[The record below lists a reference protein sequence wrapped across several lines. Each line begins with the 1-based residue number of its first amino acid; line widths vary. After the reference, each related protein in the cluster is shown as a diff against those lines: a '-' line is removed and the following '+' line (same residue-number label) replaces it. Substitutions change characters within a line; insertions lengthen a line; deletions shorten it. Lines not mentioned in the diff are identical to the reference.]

1 MPNQTAWLS
10 WARELQALAQNG
22 LAYTENAYDRERFE
36 RIRQIAAE
44 MVAGGCG
51 LPLEQV
57 TGLFCNETG
66 YQTPKLDTRAAIVE
80 EGRIL
85 LVQERDGRWALPGG
99 WVDADLTIAQNAA
112 KETLEEAGLQV
123 TPWRL
128 VAMHDRSRRNPGLS
142 PWGIQ
147 KAFVLCRRLGGQFQP
162 NQETIASG
170 WFSLD
175 DLPVLALSKTTPEQ
189 IALCMQAADAACW
202 ETVFD

>member
-1 MPNQTAWLS
+1 MNNDADWLT
-10 WARELQALAQNG
+10 WARELQSLAQNG
-22 LAYTENAYDRERFE
+22 LAYTVNDYDRERFE

-44 MVAGGCG
+44 MVAGGTG

-57 TGLFCNETG
+57 TDLFCNETG

-85 LVQERDGRWALPGG
+85 LVQEADGRWALPGG
-99 WVDADLTIAQNAA
+99 WVDADLTIAENAA

-123 TPWRL
+123 QPWRL
-128 VAMHDRSRRNPGLS
+128 VAVHDRGRRNPWLS

-162 NQETIASG
+162 NVETIASG
-170 WFSLD
+170 WFAQD
-175 DLPVLALSKTTPEQ
+175 ELPTLALSKTTPEQ
-189 IALCMQAADAACW
+189 IALCIQAAGAEHW

>member
-1 MPNQTAWLS
+1 MDINNDWLT
-10 WARELQALAQNG
+10 WARELQSLAQNG
-22 LAYTENAYDRERFE
+22 LAYTINDYDRERFE

-44 MVAGGCG
+44 MVAGGTG

-57 TGLFCNETG
+57 TDLFCNETG

-85 LVQERDGRWALPGG
+85 LVQEADGRWALPGG
-99 WVDADLTIAQNAA
+99 WVDADLTIAENAA

-123 TPWRL
+123 QPWRL
-128 VAMHDRSRRNPGLS
+128 VAVHDRGRRNPGLS

-147 KAFVLCRRLGGQFQP
+147 KAFVLCRWLGGQFQP
-162 NQETIASG
+162 NVETIASG
-170 WFSLD
+170 WFAQD
-175 DLPVLALSKTTPEQ
+175 DLPNLALSKTTTEQ
-189 IALCMQAADAACW
+189 IALCIQAAGAEHW

>member
-1 MPNQTAWLS
+1 MDMNNDWLT
-10 WARELQALAQNG
+10 WARELQSLAQNG
-22 LAYTENAYDRERFE
+22 LAYTINDYDRERFE

-44 MVAGGCG
+44 MVAGGTG

-57 TGLFCNETG
+57 TDLFCNETG

-85 LVQERDGRWALPGG
+85 LVQEADGRWALPGG
-99 WVDADLTIAQNAA
+99 WVDADLTIAENAA

-123 TPWRL
+123 QPWRL
-128 VAMHDRSRRNPGLS
+128 VAVHDRGRRNPGLS

-147 KAFVLCRRLGGQFQP
+147 KAFVLCRWLGGQFQP
-162 NQETIASG
+162 NVETIASG
-170 WFSLD
+170 WFAQD
-175 DLPVLALSKTTPEQ
+175 DLPNLALSKTTTEQ
-189 IALCMQAADAACW
+189 IALCIQAAGAEHW